1 MTYAE
6 FIQAFKNEQDI
17 RLKVT
22 RKRSK
27 KEDYHLDVIDTVEV
41 DGIKVSMLQKNE
53 NTNFSFKFNMGQLN
67 LFAKIKL
74 MIIEVLEQKM
84 AFPDDLLVFDVT
96 VKSNNENLHMMVP
109 KVVLYDED
117 NENSPEL
124 TLMFDNINVISYNC
138 EGIDEE

>member
-1 MTYAE
+1 
-6 FIQAFKNEQDI
+6 
-17 RLKVT
+17 
-22 RKRSK
+22 
-27 KEDYHLDVIDTVEV
+27 
-41 DGIKVSMLQKNE
+41 MLQKNE

-138 EGIDEE
+138 EGMDE

>member
-117 NENSPEL
+117 N
-124 TLMFDNINVISYNC
+124 
-138 EGIDEE
+138 